1 MRPTS
6 ILRDEHRI
14 IEQVL
19 NCLERMAELA
29 EQGQPLD
36 AEAANQ
42 AIDFI
47 RTFADQCHHAKE
59 EDLLFPLLEQKGFSR
74 AQGPTG
80 VMLYEHEQG
89 RLLVRAMSEAVT
101 KSAGGAS
108 LAAREFAIAARAYVA
123 LLRQHI
129 QKEDHCLFAM
139 ADQAF
144 TPDEQRALE
153 QAFDRVQRDK
163 IGLDTHDKY
172 VGVANRLVERLGVAK
187 VVGATGGAGGCGHH
201 ES

>member
-1 MRPTS
+1 MRPTA

-19 NCLERMAELA
+19 NCLERMAELT
-29 EQGQPLD
+29 EQGQSLD
-36 AEAANQ
+36 VEAAHQ

-47 RTFADQCHHAKE
+47 RTFADHCHHAKE
-59 EDLLFPLLEQKGFSR
+59 EDLLFPLMEQKGFSR

-89 RLLVRAMSEAVT
+89 RQLVRAMSDAVT
-101 KSAGGAS
+101 KYSGGAAH
-108 LAAREFAIAARAYVA
+108 AAREFPTAARAYVA

-144 TPDEQRALE
+144 TPDEQQALE
-153 QAFDRVQRDK
+153 QAFDRVEREK
-163 IGLDTHDKY
+163 IGSDTHDKY

-187 VVGATGGAGGCGHH
+187 VVSAAGGAGGCSHH

>member
-6 ILRDEHRI
+6 ILMEEHRV

-19 NCLERMAELA
+19 NCLERMAELC

-42 AIDFI
+42 AFDFI
-47 RTFADQCHHAKE
+47 RTFADHCHHAKE
-59 EDLLFPLLEQKGFSR
+59 EDLLFPLMEQKGFSR
-74 AQGPTG
+74 SHGPTG
-80 VMLYEHEQG
+80 VMLIEHEEG
-89 RLLVRAMSEAVT
+89 RRLVRAMADAVT
-101 KSAGGAS
+101 KYQGGTAY
-108 LAAREFAIAARAYVA
+108 AAREFATAARAFVA

-139 ADQAF
+139 ADQAL
-144 TPDEQRALE
+144 TPSEQQALE
-153 QAFDRVQRDK
+153 QSFARVQRER

-172 VGVANRLVERLGVAK
+172 VGIANWLAERLGVSKAATATS
-187 VVGATGGAGGCGHH
+187 GASGCGHH
-201 ES
+201 E